1 MDCYR
6 VPDKFAPTLPTRDWV
21 IHPLGG
27 NPVWTAPVAVVP
39 AILGKLFPVWLRNR
53 NNIRWIIAGSQQYTK
68 IINIIITD
76 NFPRILK

>member
-39 AILGKLFPVWLRNR
+39 AILGKLF
-53 NNIRWIIAGSQQYTK
+53 
-68 IINIIITD
+68 
-76 NFPRILK
+76 

>member
-39 AILGKLFPVWLRNR
+39 AILEVGGQAVFRKTSLTGNSLAHRTTWL
-53 NNIRWIIAGSQQYTK
+53 GS
-68 IINIIITD
+68 D
-76 NFPRILK
+76 L